1 LNYLGDLKKE
11 IQEKLSGRAE
21 RLVRTVKTAEL
32 RHQTTTRELEARIG
46 RNVVRA
52 DKPSPSYT
60 QAELERL
67 FNIANSNRDS
77 GLLWHVHHL
86 TVARAPA
93 SREWAGVMVGRALIA
108 RLEMLKA
115 YDRQEAAH
123 KYQASR
129 QVPVRDAQGHDHAK
143 SLRQVE
149 PRTVAEAVIRY
160 VIDKPERKQGRQAVK
175 AAVVDQI
182 NLAEREFGRANDYLA
197 VRLRMADDY
206 CKAAGLRATEVAPTL
221 TENQIQQIKEY
232 AGKLRPYSS
241 QWREFERAIPLA
253 ERALKEREAERSRVV
268 SEMLGIR
275 QGQEPNR
282 QARYRQGAAGPPP
295 DRATARSSDI
305 PGVGRAAPHAPNASG
320 ARTVQPDNQPFQ
332 MDRNNPRQ
340 QAGIARGEQLVRA
353 IEYSRTMSEA
363 PHSRE
368 IPLMLQDS
376 RRALPIIDTYRAQT
390 GRDPA
395 PILTVEQ
402 RDFLRCNQ
410 DVLDSRAREELRQG
424 LDRAVIHLES
434 GKDTPLDHA
443 IPDHAR
449 EQVRSNLQEQRD
461 RGDSFRGR

>member
-1 LNYLGDLKKE
+1 
-11 IQEKLSGRAE
+11 
-21 RLVRTVKTAEL
+21 
-32 RHQTTTRELEARIG
+32 
-46 RNVVRA
+46 
-52 DKPSPSYT
+52 
-60 QAELERL
+60 
-67 FNIANSNRDS
+67 
-77 GLLWHVHHL
+77 
-86 TVARAPA
+86 
-93 SREWAGVMVGRALIA
+93 MVGRALIA

-129 QVPVRDAQGHDHAK
+129 QVAIRDAQCQDHAK

-160 VIDKPERKQGRQAVK
+160 VIDKPERKQGRQAVR

-182 NLAEREFGRANDYLA
+182 NLAEREFGRANDYLG
-197 VRLRMADDY
+197 VRLRMANDY

-221 TENQIQQIKEY
+221 TQDQIREMKEY

-253 ERALKEREAERSRVV
+253 ERALKDREAERSRVV

-275 QGQEPNR
+275 QGQVPNR
-282 QARYRQGAAGPPP
+282 QARYSQGTAGPPT
-295 DRATARSSDI
+295 DRATARSNDI
-305 PGVGRAAPHAPNASG
+305 PGVGRAAPHAPNASD
-320 ARTVQPDNQPFQ
+320 ARTPQPDNQLFQ
-332 MDRNNPRQ
+332 MDRNSPQQ
-340 QAGIARGEQLVRA
+340 QAGIARGEQMVRA
-353 IEYSRTMSEA
+353 IEYSRTMGAA

-368 IPLMLQDS
+368 IALILQDS

-395 PILTVEQ
+395 PILTAEQ

-434 GKDTPLDHA
+434 SKDAPLDHA

-449 EQVRSNLQEQRD
+449 EQVRSNQQEQRD